1 MKFKIIVLFFL
12 CILSVN
18 CSSDDDKKTKVV
30 EEKIA
35 VEFKSEQLQLLLSE
49 QTSLLDQ
56 LILSNVDLSDL
67 SWQSNNTEVVE
78 INKDVVKAKAKG
90 EAIVSVTIKNTGQKA
105 SIKIIISDFRI
116 AFKQEEVEVSSKGK
130 DFDLTTLLI
139 LENTTKEKIV
149 WESSN
154 EKVVKVEKGILKALT
169 QGEAIITAKIKNTAQ
184 QVSIKVIVDPM
195 NMYFK
200 EEKILIDATKIK
212 SIDLNP
218 YLVIENIDKQK
229 ITWGSSNSS
238 IMSVDHGV
246 VSIHNDGDVQIYANL
261 KWEQIRVGIRLIS
274 TGLGITYMHIVSN
287 GSGDELLV
295 NSEYKYWLEVYPE
308 PKDVS
313 QVKWTSSNNAVA
325 SVDNTGMV
333 KANAVGQT
341 TITAIAP
348 SGFKTALDIS
358 VIPRQIRKIYA
369 GLSSSIDGTKIFPN
383 QTVELNIGLDP
394 SGLEDMSLLGF
405 KSSDTS
411 LVTVNSKGV
420 VKSAPDKTG
429 KVKVTVYSIKNPS
442 INAVVDIDIISAF
455 YQFYTMLNLVGEV
468 RAGIVSGEVKFQ
480 AFDDTECIIS
490 EFKVFNSSGKLLYQ
504 DNSVNRFYSNHNY
517 QFSLDK
523 ADNPYVT
530 YKIQKQQYVE
540 YRKQIL
546 VFK

>member
-1 MKFKIIVLFFL
+1 
-12 CILSVN
+12 VN

-325 SVDNTGMV
+325 NVDNTGMV

-405 KSSDTS
+405 KSSNTS

-490 EFKVFNSSGKLLYQ
+490 EFKVFNSNGKLLYQ

>member
-18 CSSDDDKKTKVV
+18 CSSDDDKKTEVV
-30 EEKIA
+30 QEKIA

-67 SWQSNNTEVVE
+67 SWQSNNTEIVE
-78 INKDVVKAKAKG
+78 TNKDVVKAKAKG

-169 QGEAIITAKIKNTAQ
+169 QGEVIITAKIKNTDQ

-442 INAVVDIDIISAF
+442 INAVVDIDIVSAF
-455 YQFYTMLNLVGEV
+455 YQFFTMLNLVGEV
-468 RAGIVSGEVKFQ
+468 QAGIVSGEVKFQ

-504 DNSVNRFYSNHNY
+504 DNSANRFYPNHNY

-523 ADNPYVT
+523 ADKPYVT

-540 YRKQIL
+540 YRKQML

>member
-18 CSSDDDKKTKVV
+18 CSSDDDKKTEVV
-30 EEKIA
+30 QEKIA

-67 SWQSNNTEVVE
+67 SWQSNNTEIVE
-78 INKDVVKAKAKG
+78 TNKDVVKAKAKG

-169 QGEAIITAKIKNTAQ
+169 QGEVIITAKIKNTDQ

-442 INAVVDIDIISAF
+442 INAVVDIDIVSAF

-468 RAGIVSGEVKFQ
+468 QAGIVSGEVKFQ

-504 DNSVNRFYSNHNY
+504 DNSANRFYPNHNY

-523 ADNPYVT
+523 ADKPYVT

-540 YRKQIL
+540 YRKQML